1 MSDWLTK
8 LQATVEPIVPEK
20 VANRLLLVDGDAMA
34 YSCSGN
40 ADCSAG
46 QARQNMV
53 NTVGRAMR
61 ASGSSEA
68 IILLTSRGSHKG
80 HRYTVATVKPY
91 QGQRSSG
98 HRPSNWEFLRSVL
111 ESGSAVNLP
120 PVVQTTTA
128 EADDLFGKYS
138 RERGSENVVIYT
150 QDKDMRM
157 VPGWHL
163 LWNKGEPSEDMVYLP
178 PDTYELL
185 YADQVF
191 GTKWFWLQMLHGDTA
206 DNIPGLPKYVNEK
219 GKEALC
225 GPATA
230 DKLLAAASNSD
241 EARLI
246 VRSLYKEYWGEGW
259 EDMLLEQAI
268 LLWMRNDAGSTAL
281 NVLDEG
287 NPLYPMRQELADSSS
302 KVLLKIGR
310 SMA

>member
-1 MSDWLTK
+1 M
-8 LQATVEPIVPEK
+8 
-20 VANRLLLVDGDAMA
+20 
-34 YSCSGN
+34 
-40 ADCSAG
+40 
-46 QARQNMV
+46 
-53 NTVGRAMR
+53 
-61 ASGSSEA
+61 
-68 IILLTSRGSHKG
+68 
-80 HRYTVATVKPY
+80 
-91 QGQRSSG
+91 
-98 HRPSNWEFLRSVL
+98 L

-178 PDTYELL
+178 PDTYELV

-206 DNIPGLPKYVNEK
+206 DNVPGLPKYINEK

-246 VRSLYKEYWGEGW
+246 VRSLYKEYWGAGW
-259 EDMLLEQAI
+259 GEMLLEQAI

-287 NPLYPMRQELADSSS
+287 NPLHPMRHELADASS